1 MSADALLSVC
11 VLMLPA
17 VVIWFLW
24 AYVLGRHRGRQQSVR
39 MQQEAIALRA
49 GETFVGV
56 NEGDTGPSI
65 FIVDDAT
72 DGTNNA

>member
-24 AYVLGRHRGRQQSVR
+24 AYVFGRHRGRRQSVR

-56 NEGDTGPSI
+56 IEGDTGPSI
-65 FIVDDAT
+65 FIVYDAT